1 MLNGITVSL
10 YKNSYEEASLIFH
23 GTLLKPKPI
32 DREAFFDRK
41 QVLPRLEEFINT
53 YDKEHVFVIAS
64 SKPEM
69 QPISFVVEVTTAEDM
84 LTSIENKINDSF

>member
-10 YKNSYEEASLIFH
+10 CEDEYEEASHIFY
-23 GTLLKPKPI
+23 GTLLKPKPV

-41 QVLPRLEEFINT
+41 QVLPALQEFLDT
-53 YDKEHVFVIAS
+53 YDKEYVFVIVS
-64 SKPEM
+64 SRFEM
-69 QPISFVVEVTTAEDM
+69 KPISFVVEVTTAEDM